1 MTRTELQSKTKV
13 PLELAERVVKMLR
26 DITGNKVNF
35 MGEGGIILA
44 SAQPER
50 IGTVHEGARII
61 MSGQKDEI
69 AITREMAETMKGAL
83 HGYNGV
89 VKFRGERVGC
99 IGIGGDP
106 DQVRPLQK
114 LAEVIIIE
122 ELGRTMD
129 QDERLRVIQGIVDS
143 MKDIAERMA
152 ILSLNGSIQAARLGE
167 KGGPFKVV
175 AHEMQSL
182 AGEIGE
188 LINQVEENTVRD
200 IRKRKASF

>member
-1 MTRTELQSKTKV
+1 MTKKELQSKSKV
-13 PLELAERVVKMLR
+13 PLELAERVVRMLR
-26 DITGNKVNF
+26 EITGNKVNF

-50 IGTVHEGARII
+50 VGTVHEGGRII

-69 AITREMAETMKGAL
+69 AITREMAETMEGAL

-89 VKFRGERVGC
+89 VRFRGERVGC
-99 IGIGGDP
+99 IGIGGEP

-114 LAEVIIIE
+114 LAEVIIVE
-122 ELGRTMD
+122 ELGRTTD
-129 QDERLRVIQGIVDS
+129 QDDRLKVIQGIVES
-143 MKDIAERMA
+143 VKDISERMG
-152 ILSLNGSIQAARLGE
+152 ILALNGSIQAARLGE

-188 LINQVEENTVRD
+188 LISQVEETTVKD
-200 IRKRKASF
+200 IRRKTTSF